1 MKKFLLVGLV
11 LVLLGAGFGLW
22 SWLNRPAWSTRDPE
36 VLALVEQARGELNKL
51 YYREAAEILEKALT
65 KDPDSFAAR
74 YFLQRAYS
82 GLGRSREAR
91 EQLELLKQQDPATL
105 TPRER
110 MLLDLL
116 VLRRSG
122 DREAFLSRLLEY
134 QAQYPREVE
143 LTRLLALTY
152 QEAGRSE
159 EAEKWGRKTL
169 ELDANDALAYNILG
183 YIELARGRFVQ
194 AEEQFRK
201 YAFIAPDQAN
211 PHDSLGELFLITG
224 RFEEA
229 EQELQA
235 ATKANPRFY
244 PAWRHLADL
253 AVLRGDPQLANAAT
267 VKLALALDLKPE
279 ERAVVEATMLGLL
292 GFFHDNSSL
301 LLGAAEAIA
310 KPRDEAEF
318 FVVHAASCARGDWAQ
333 AEAVEA
339 SVEQAVA
346 SGTPGSRSLGRLLPL
361 LRTHRLWRQGR
372 WQEALLWAQQ
382 AEAACSFV
390 NVWQAESLLAAQCWK
405 ALALARLGRKQ
416 EARTVLGHV
425 RATNPRFPLLAQVEG
440 KL

>member
-1 MKKFLLVGLV
+1 MKKSSLLALALLFLGL
-11 LVLLGAGFGLW
+11 GFGVW
-22 SWLNRPAWSTRDPE
+22 FWLSRPAWSTRNSE

-51 YYREAAEILEKALT
+51 YYREAAEILEQALA
-65 KDPDSFAAR
+65 KDPNSFAAR

-91 EQLELLKQQDPATL
+91 EQLELLKQKDPATL

-152 QEAGRSE
+152 QEAGKSE

-183 YIELARGRFVQ
+183 YIELARGRFAQ

-229 EQELQA
+229 ERELQA
-235 ATKANPRFY
+235 ATRANPRFY

-253 AVLRGDPQLANAAT
+253 AVLRGDTELATSAT
-267 VKLALALDLKPE
+267 GELASALDLKPE

-292 GFFHDNSSL
+292 GFFHKNLTL
-301 LLGAAEAIA
+301 LLSAAEGLP
-310 KPRDEAEF
+310 KPRGEEEF
-318 FVVHAASCARGDWAQ
+318 FVVHAAFCARGDWVQ
-333 AEAVEA
+333 TEAVEA
-339 SVEQAVA
+339 QVEQAIA
-346 SGTPGSRSLGRLLPL
+346 AGTPGIRGLARLLPL
-361 LRTHRLWRQGR
+361 LRAHRFLNQGR
-372 WQEALLWAQQ
+372 WQEALVAAQQ
-382 AEAACSFV
+382 AETAHSFV
-390 NVWQAESLLAAQCWK
+390 NVWQAQSLLTAQSFR
-405 ALALARLGRKQ
+405 ALALARLGKKQ
-416 EARTVLGHV
+416 EALTVLGHV
-425 RATNPRFPLLAQVEG
+425 RATNPRFPLLSQVEEQ
-440 KL
+440 L